1 MLGLPF
7 ARCLGGRHLADSKRI
22 ELTLT
27 LEAAHLTREVAYTR
41 SGEVP
46 EGAPT
51 AGPRARRDL

>member
-41 SGEVP
+41 SGAVP